1 MPKLLVVDDD
11 DAVRRFMRASLSHQH
26 EIVDT
31 AVPDE
36 ALALALEH
44 KPDAI
49 LLDLRMPRYS
59 GYELCHTLSSL
70 SATQLIPVII
80 VSGEAGEKTKQL
92 CKELGAVAY
101 FEKPLEVDQL
111 LSFLDRTLKKR
122 RVERRSEV
130 RVRLNVALALSA
142 EANQQEAASRD
153 IVTTTENLALN
164 SFLCSTPAHF
174 DVGALVLVRTV
185 GPGGDVVGTARVVR
199 FETRQASLTRYAF
212 RFVEKTGTWI
222 LH

>member
-11 DAVRRFMRASLSHQH
+11 DAVRRFMKVSLSSQH

-92 CKELGAVAY
+92 CKELGAIAY
-101 FEKPLEVDQL
+101 FEKPLQVDQL
-111 LSFLDRTLKKR
+111 LSFLEATLKTR

-130 RVRLNVALALSA
+130 RVRLNVALALSLKPSA
-142 EANQQEAASRD
+142 AKPAPQE

-164 SFLCSTPAHF
+164 SFL
-174 DVGALVLVRTV
+174 
-185 GPGGDVVGTARVVR
+185 
-199 FETRQASLTRYAF
+199 
-212 RFVEKTGTWI
+212 
-222 LH
+222 

>member
-11 DAVRRFMRASLSHQH
+11 DAVRRFMKVSLSHQH

-92 CKELGAVAY
+92 CKELGAIAY
-101 FEKPLEVDQL
+101 FEKPLQVDDL
-111 LSFLDRTLKKR
+111 LSFLDTTLKQR

-130 RVRLNVALALSA
+130 RVRLNVALSLSLKPS
-142 EANQQEAASRD
+142 QEEPAPQELL
-153 IVTTTENLALN
+153 TTTENLALN
-164 SFLCSTPAHF
+164 SFLCSAAVHF
-174 DVGALVLVRTV
+174 DVGAVVLVRTV
-185 GPGGDVVGTARVVR
+185 GPGGGLVGTAKVIRTER
-199 FETRQASLTRYAF
+199 RLSSLTRYAF
-212 RFVEKTGTWI
+212 RFVAKGGAWI

>member
-1 MPKLLVVDDD
+1 MSKLLVVDDD
-11 DAVRRFMRASLSHQH
+11 DAVRRFMRVSLSHRH

-36 ALALALEH
+36 ALAMALEH

-80 VSGEAGEKTKQL
+80 VSGEAGERTKQL

-111 LSFLDRTLKKR
+111 LSFLDTTLKKR
-122 RVERRSEV
+122 RVERRGEV
-130 RVRLNVALALSA
+130 RVRLNFALALSIDG
-142 EANQQEAASRD
+142 NQQETGSSE
-153 IVTTTENLALN
+153 VLTTSENLALN
-164 SFLCSTPAHF
+164 SFLCSAAVRL
-174 DVGALVLVRTV
+174 DVGSLVAVRTGGV
-185 GPGGDVVGTARVVR
+185 GGDVVGTARVVR
-199 FETRQASLTRYAF
+199 FETRQDSLTRYAF
-212 RFVEKTGTWI
+212 RFVTKTGAWI

>member
-11 DAVRRFMRASLSHQH
+11 DAVRRFMRASLGHQH

-92 CKELGAVAY
+92 CKELGAVAF

-111 LSFLDRTLKKR
+111 LSFLDSTLKKR

-130 RVRLNVALALSA
+130 RVRLNVALGLSP
-142 EANQQEAASRD
+142 EANQQEAASPD

-174 DVGALVLVRTV
+174 DIGALVLVRTV
-185 GPGGDVVGTARVVR
+185 GSGGDVVGATRVVR
-199 FETRQASLTRYAF
+199 SETRQAPLTRYAF
-212 RFVEKTGTWI
+212 RFTTKTGVWI

>member
-11 DAVRRFMRASLSHQH
+11 DAVRRFMKVSLSPRH

-92 CKELGAVAY
+92 CKELGAIAY
-101 FEKPLEVDQL
+101 FEKPLQVDGL
-111 LSFLDRTLKKR
+111 LSFLDTTLKKR

-130 RVRLNVALALSA
+130 RVRLNVALALSLKPSA
-142 EANQQEAASRD
+142 EEPAPQE
-153 IVTTTENLALN
+153 IITTTENLALN
-164 SFLCSTPAHF
+164 SFLCSAAVHF
-174 DVGALVLVRTV
+174 NVGDVVLVRTV
-185 GPGGDVVGTARVVR
+185 GLGGGLVGTAKVIWMERR
-199 FETRQASLTRYAF
+199 LAALTRYAF
-212 RFVEKTGTWI
+212 RFAAKRGTWV
-222 LH
+222 LN

>member
-1 MPKLLVVDDD
+1 MSKLLVVDDD
-11 DAVRRFMRASLSHQH
+11 DAVRRLMKVSLSHQH

-31 AVPDE
+31 AIPDE

-49 LLDLRMPRYS
+49 LLDLRMPKYS

-92 CKELGAVAY
+92 CKELGAVGY
-101 FEKPLEVDQL
+101 FEKPLQVDEL
-111 LSFLDRTLKKR
+111 LAFLDTTLKKR

-130 RVRLNVALALSA
+130 RVRLNVALALSLKPSA
-142 EANQQEAASRD
+142 KEPAPQEL
-153 IVTTTENLALN
+153 VTTTENLALN
-164 SFLCSTPAHF
+164 SFLCSAVAHF
-174 DVGALVLVRTV
+174 DVEAVVLVRTV
-185 GPGGDVVGTARVVR
+185 GPGGGLVGTAKVIRTER
-199 FETRQASLTRYAF
+199 RLSSLTRYAF
-212 RFVEKTGTWI
+212 RFVAKGGAWI
-222 LH
+222 LS

>member
-31 AVPDE
+31 AIPDE
-36 ALALALEH
+36 ALALVLEH

-59 GYELCHTLSSL
+59 GYELCQTLSSL

-111 LSFLDRTLKKR
+111 LSFLDLTLKKR

-130 RVRLNVALALSA
+130 RVRLNVALAISLETSS
-142 EANQQEAASRD
+142 EAPAPEE
-153 IVTTTENLALN
+153 VLTTTENLALN
-164 SFLCSTPAHF
+164 SFLCSVSTHF
-174 DVGALVLVRTV
+174 DIGATVPVRTV
-185 GPGGDVVGTARVVR
+185 GPGGELVGTAKVIRAER
-199 FETRQASLTRYAF
+199 RQFPLIRYAF
-212 RFVEKTGTWI
+212 RFVTKSGAWV

>member
-11 DAVRRFMRASLSHQH
+11 DAVRRFMRASLGHQH

-31 AVPDE
+31 AIPDE

-49 LLDLRMPRYS
+49 LLDLRMPKYS
-59 GYELCHTLSSL
+59 GYELCRTLSSL
-70 SATQLIPVII
+70 SSTQLIPVII

-92 CKELGAVAY
+92 CKDLGAIAY

-111 LSFLDRTLKKR
+111 LNFLDTALRKR
-122 RVERRSEV
+122 RVERRSEI
-130 RVRLNVALALSA
+130 RVRLNVALAISLEPSSA
-142 EANQQEAASRD
+142 DPSPEE
-153 IVTTTENLALN
+153 ILTTTENLALN
-164 SFLCSTPAHF
+164 SFLCSLPAQL
-174 DVGALVLVRTV
+174 DIGATVSVRTV
-185 GPGGDVVGTARVVR
+185 GPGGDMVGTATVVR
-199 FETRQASLTRYAF
+199 TEGWQSPLIRCAF
-212 RFVEKTGTWI
+212 RFVTKSGAWV

>member
-1 MPKLLVVDDD
+1 MSKLLVVDDD

-70 SATQLIPVII
+70 STTQLIPVII

-101 FEKPLEVDQL
+101 FEKPVEVDQL
-111 LSFLDRTLKKR
+111 LSFLDSTLRKR

-130 RVRLNVALALSA
+130 RVRLNVALTLSP
-142 EANQQEAASRD
+142 EANPQEAV
-153 IVTTTENLALN
+153 VTTTENLALN
-164 SFLCSTPAHF
+164 SFLCSTSAHF
-174 DVGALVLVRTV
+174 DVGAVVLVRAV
-185 GPGGDVVGTARVVR
+185 GPSGEVVGTARVVR
-199 FETRQASLTRYAF
+199 S
-212 RFVEKTGTWI
+212 
-222 LH
+222 